1 MLGYEDNMKKYS
13 IIIIVFL
20 LAGSLYA
27 DEDILNYFEA
37 KIIALALE
45 TSFEDKGYTV
55 VEPQTKLSHMDCTD
69 AEDAKKSKEYIKK
82 KLKIEGYD
90 ITPALNDLFNK
101 NKRPIRLNLKSKPA
115 KGYIIDYENK
125 YRKYFNND
133 GGGWDKW
140 YKENPKA
147 HGSTAV
153 SRPAYDKNNGI
164 VLIYKGTQS
173 HWLAGAGYIIAY
185 KYDGIKLKELGR
197 VMLWIS

>member
-1 MLGYEDNMKKYS
+1 MKKYS
-13 IIIIVFL
+13 IIILIFL
-20 LAGSLYA
+20 LAGTLFA
-27 DEDILNYFEA
+27 NEDIIHAFEA

-45 TSFEDKGYTV
+45 TSYEDKGYTV
-55 VEPQTKLSHMDCTD
+55 VQAQTKLSHIDYTNI
-69 AEDAKKSKEYIKK
+69 EDIKKSKEYIKK

-90 ITPALNDLFNK
+90 ITTALNDLFNK
-101 NKRPIRLNLKSKPA
+101 NKKPIRLNLKSEPS

-125 YRKYFNND
+125 YRKYFNNN

-147 HGSTAV
+147 HGSTTV

-173 HWLAGAGYIIAY
+173 HWLAGAGYIVAY
-185 KYDGIKLKELGR
+185 KYDGKKLKELGR